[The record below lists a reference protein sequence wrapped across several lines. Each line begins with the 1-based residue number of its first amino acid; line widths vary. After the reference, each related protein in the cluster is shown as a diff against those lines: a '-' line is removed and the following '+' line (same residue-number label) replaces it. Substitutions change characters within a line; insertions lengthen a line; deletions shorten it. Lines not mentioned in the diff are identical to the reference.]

1 MYRIF
6 HYVKYTT
13 CHYIS
18 LHYITNI
25 LMIYT
30 RSKGK
35 PAGRCLQYSFP
46 HPGHIKAPNFGRS
59 TACWRSRYF
68 ESCQVASIRWCQ
80 WRPQLP
86 ETLYT
91 VGYHGSG
98 EMHVWK
104 IMEVCCIQLYSHL
117 DENKNLKQ
125 CQKNKTHFEQWNHC
139 KYFER
144 SRHSSN
150 HSHSKFS
157 KVITYLR
164 PCVPFIHRALMIP
177 GATKR
182 LCLGALHGR
191 SMRSSLRLD
200 QPPKSD
206 WKRTV
211 TGLVHDIYWYMIYFK
226 WPLTV
231 GNAPNFVIYNVKWGL
246 IIPPGLVKHHCLQK
260 NM

>member
-68 ESCQVASIRWCQ
+68 ESCQVASIRCCQ

-104 IMEVCCIQLYSHL
+104 IMEVCCIRLYSHL

-139 KYFER
+139 KYFDKDSATLVTIVTANSPKSSHIYDPVYHSYTGHWWSLER
-144 SRHSSN
+144 PSGYAWGPCMVGQCGRPCDLIN
-150 HSHSKFS
+150 PQ
-157 KVITYLR
+157 KVIGNELSQAW
-164 PCVPFIHRALMIP
+164 C
-177 GATKR
+177 
-182 LCLGALHGR
+182 
-191 SMRSSLRLD
+191 
-200 QPPKSD
+200 
-206 WKRTV
+206 
-211 TGLVHDIYWYMIYFK
+211 MIYIDI
-226 WPLTV
+226 WYTLNGP
-231 GNAPNFVIYNVKWGL
+231 
-246 IIPPGLVKHHCLQK
+246 
-260 NM
+260 